1 MRGRWRWR
9 SAGAYGGGGA
19 LRGDGEPDQAADGRS
34 LATEQAAKQAAQE
47 QQSPERQRVPGHEPP
62 AVGV

>member
-1 MRGRWRWR
+1 MSASSG

-19 LRGDGEPDQAADGRS
+19 LRGDGEPDQAA
-34 LATEQAAKQAAQE
+34 KQAAQE
-47 QQSPERQRVPGHEPP
+47 QQSPERQRVRGHEPP